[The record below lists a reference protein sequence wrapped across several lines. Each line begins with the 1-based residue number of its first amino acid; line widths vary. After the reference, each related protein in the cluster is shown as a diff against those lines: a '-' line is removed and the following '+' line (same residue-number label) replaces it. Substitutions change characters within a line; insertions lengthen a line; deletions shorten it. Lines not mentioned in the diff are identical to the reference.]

1 MIRRIAAAFSLVLAV
16 ALLYGLQKTMPT
28 YGNIT
33 SPITVSGK
41 AGEELSARNFE
52 VTVKSIRLAREIK
65 LTSFGRDRV
74 YSTSGVWA
82 LVEAEAAARDE
93 TVTLTSA
100 AWLGRDGTRYNAS
113 ERLSGAPGALA
124 EQRLEPGLPQ
134 RALLIF
140 EFPESEIRDGT
151 ILIARAPFQP
161 LDNELTIAADLPP
174 TPIIA
179 QTITLTRGR
188 ARDDWNLTT
197 P

>member
-1 MIRRIAAAFSLVLAV
+1 MIRKLVTVFGLIFAV
-16 ALLYGLQKTMPT
+16 ALLYGVQKTMPT

-33 SPITVSGK
+33 SPIAVSGK
-41 AGEELSARNFE
+41 AGEKLSARNFD

-65 LTSFGRDRV
+65 LNRFGRDRL

-82 LVEAEAAARDE
+82 LVEVEAAARDE

-100 AWLGRDGTRYNAS
+100 AWLGHDGARYNAS

-151 ILIARAPFQP
+151 ILVARTPFQP
-161 LDNELTIAADLPP
+161 LDSELNIAADLPVK
-174 TPIIA
+174 PIIA
-179 QTITLTRGR
+179 PTITLTRGR
-188 ARDDWNLTT
+188 TLDDWSLTT